1 MEDVLVPLMFFAGL
15 FGFPLARRALMHRHA
30 MERLRVEQAA
40 RPGSALPEA
49 VAPALAEDPAPA
61 LALRLPEP
69 HRLYALALLCR
80 LEDAPLRTLDPQS
93 AYLVR
98 QARAEYLP
106 GTLRAYLNL
115 TPGARAELRAG
126 GHDPEALLRRQLELV
141 AQGVEDALRRDPASA
156 ARLLTQGHFLGEV
169 FPARETARHGESG
182 RN

>member
-30 MERLRVEQAA
+30 MERLRAGQTAPPV
-40 RPGSALPEA
+40 SALPETGT
-49 VAPALAEDPAPA
+49 PAEDPAPA

-80 LEDAPLRTLDPQS
+80 LEDAPLHTLDPQS

-169 FPARETARHGESG
+169 FPAHETARRG
-182 RN
+182 

>member
-1 MEDVLVPLMFFAGL
+1 MEDVLVPLMFFAAL
-15 FGFPLARRALMHRHA
+15 FGFPLARRAMIHRHA
-30 MERLRVEQAA
+30 MERLRAPA
-40 RPGSALPEA
+40 LPDPALPE
-49 VAPALAEDPAPA
+49 VEAPAGDPAPA

-80 LEDAPLRTLDPQS
+80 LEDAPLHDLDPQS

-106 GTLRAYLNL
+106 DTLRAYLNL

-126 GHDPEALLRRQLELV
+126 GRDPEVLLHSQLELV
-141 AQGVEDALRRDPASA
+141 AQGVEDALRRDPVSA

-169 FPARETARHGESG
+169 FPVRESVRRG
-182 RN
+182 

>member
-1 MEDVLVPLMFFAGL
+1 MEDALVALIFFAGL
-15 FGFPLARRALMHRHA
+15 FGFPLARRALIHRHA
-30 MERLRVEQAA
+30 LERLRAEQGQAA
-40 RPGSALPEA
+40 RPDPTQPEA
-49 VAPALAEDPAPA
+49 DAPAGDPAPA

-80 LEDAPLRTLDPQS
+80 LEDAPLHTLDPQS

-156 ARLLTQGHFLGEV
+156 AHLLTQGHFLGEV
-169 FPARETARHGESG
+169 FPARETVRRG
-182 RN
+182 

>member
-30 MERLRVEQAA
+30 MERLRAEQAA
-40 RPGSALPEA
+40 RSVPTLPETA
-49 VAPALAEDPAPA
+49 TLAGDPAPA

-80 LEDAPLRTLDPQS
+80 LEDAPLHTLDPQS

-98 QARAEYLP
+98 QARTEYLP
-106 GTLRAYLNL
+106 DTLRAYLNL

-141 AQGVEDALRRDPASA
+141 AQGIEDALRRDPASA

-169 FPARETARHGESG
+169 FPARETARRGEPG
-182 RN
+182 RG

>member
-40 RPGSALPEA
+40 RP
-49 VAPALAEDPAPA
+49 
-61 LALRLPEP
+61 

-80 LEDAPLRTLDPQS
+80 LEDAALRTLDQQS

-106 GTLRAYLNL
+106 DTLRAYLNL

-169 FPARETARHGESG
+169 FPARETARRGEPG

>member
-1 MEDVLVPLMFFAGL
+1 MEDALVALIFFAGL
-15 FGFPLARRALMHRHA
+15 FGFPLARRALIHRHV
-30 MERLRVEQAA
+30 MERLRAEQGQAA
-40 RPGSALPEA
+40 RPDATQPETD
-49 VAPALAEDPAPA
+49 APAGDPAPA

-80 LEDAPLRTLDPQS
+80 LEDAPLHTLDPQS

-156 ARLLTQGHFLGEV
+156 AHLLTQGHFLGEV
-169 FPARETARHGESG
+169 FPARETVRRG
-182 RN
+182 